1 MLLTT
6 ITCFQDQMVAEE
18 MRAIATRMEADH
30 GIIELA
36 ADEALATYQQ
46 CGDHNAAILAGIAF
60 VRHLQDGTEPDEPF
74 RWFES
79 WPAVILWNVI
89 AALILTAAV
98 VGLLP

>member
-36 ADEALATYQQ
+36 ADEALATYQES
-46 CGDHNAAILAGIAF
+46 GDHNAAIAAGIAF
-60 VRHLQDGTEPDEPF
+60 VRAAQDGHAHDEPD
-74 RWFES
+74 RWFET
-79 WPAVILWNVI
+79 WPAVIMWNAI

-98 VGLLP
+98 AGLLP